1 MFEFDI
7 EEIKREL
14 NGLSYREK
22 MERLENYHNKLFA
35 SINRILE
42 MRKELEYCGFII

>member
-22 MERLENYHNKLFA
+22 MERLENFHNKLFA
-35 SINRILE
+35 SINKILE
-42 MRKELEYCGFII
+42 MRRELEDCGFII